1 MLTPEQ
7 LQAVKDFSDSMVAN
21 EYKNYQERNPERW
34 LTITEE
40 QKREHEEKQL
50 ESAKE
55 FAEEILTQSGLYK
68 KFCRGTFH
76 PCNKNSR
83 KLFERLYNVK
93 LPQQAGETRKII
105 RGIIGEEWI
114 LEIEEQRRREEE
126 QKQAEKEAA
135 EFAEFEN
142 RVKIVLDKIKNDD
155 MISGDELL
163 DAIHYLKID
172 VPIRTK
178 GAMNRISLIN
188 SYSSQSYP
196 TKSKNPLP
204 SSCYRVYRQI
214 KESLEVDSVVKA

>member
-7 LQAVKDFSDSMVAN
+7 IKAVQEYSSKLVEN
-21 EYKNYQERNPERW
+21 EYKYQQERYPEFW

-40 QKREHEEKQL
+40 QKREHEEKQF
-50 ESAKE
+50 ESDKE
-55 FAEEILTQSGLYK
+55 FAEEILTQAGLYK
-68 KFCRGTFH
+68 RFCQGTFH

-93 LPQQAGETRKII
+93 LPPQAGEARKVI

-114 LEIEEQRRREEE
+114 RAIEEQRRREEE

-178 GAMNRISLIN
+178 GAINRISLIN
-188 SYSSQSYP
+188 SYKSQYYP